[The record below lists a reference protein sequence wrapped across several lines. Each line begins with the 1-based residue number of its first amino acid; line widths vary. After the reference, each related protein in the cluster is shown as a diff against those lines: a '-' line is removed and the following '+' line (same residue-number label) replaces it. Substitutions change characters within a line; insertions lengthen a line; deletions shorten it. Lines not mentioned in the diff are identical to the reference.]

1 MNESFANE
9 IEEIVW
15 MKDVSYTD
23 SVVLWCEEN
32 NYELEA
38 AALLIK
44 KDPVLRSKIKDEA
57 ETANLLK
64 VKKGNRLPI

>member
-23 SVVLWCEEN
+23 SVVIWCNEN

-57 ETANLLK
+57 ETVNLLK
-64 VKKGNRLPI
+64 TKKGSRLPI

>member
-23 SVVLWCEEN
+23 SVVIWCERN
-32 NYELEA
+32 NYEIEA

-44 KDPVLRSKIKDEA
+44 KDPVLRSKIRCEA
-57 ETANLLK
+57 ETVNLLK
-64 VKKGNRLPI
+64 MKRGSRLPI